1 MMEFR
6 PFGIW
11 GPLNIRRAES
21 GEKIFR
27 QSKQNSARVV
37 PPTRRNFVTNDGKD
51 SADSQCDEF
60 LEVPIYN
67 LQHFTAFVKG
77 VWDNRKKFRQIAVRR
92 EICGEIVL
100 KKS

>member
-1 MMEFR
+1 LRFR
-6 PFGIW
+6 
-11 GPLNIRRAES
+11 GPQNIRRAES

-60 LEVPIYN
+60 LEVPFNYILFFQRPIDFSVELWYNKQTQEIY
-67 LQHFTAFVKG
+67 
-77 VWDNRKKFRQIAVRR
+77 R
-92 EICGEIVL
+92 
-100 KKS
+100 